1 MVNSFDSVSRHLFRF
16 LFAFV
21 VVVAATNVAANSTS
35 EDGTDDLLSLFFC
48 EEIEPFWTAAPYN
61 YSVMYE
67 NGDTKILEVAQA
79 NLTITEQN
87 GCSATGISSWTDGKN
102 EKGGEELVA
111 ISIIPPKSN
120 NDKVE
125 MIMMEIGDH
134 PVNGTNAFIKA
145 VVTDDTAN
153 TDDGTKAMHWIYEG
167 RSNDEIAGSNYAT
180 VFDATYYEG
189 SVPDSVEDEMGN
201 NPANDCV
208 DISGMWTAD
217 PFTYFKMY
225 QDGDQPIDIM
235 GPTSLVWNL
244 TQNGCQVHGINN
256 WDNGKYSGLDYLVG
270 AVTGSNVILTEVK
283 HGDHAD
289 GHFRAIVSDDGRSMS
304 NSFIGLTNDYTMA
317 FDTIMARGDTVPNV
331 DQRSCD
337 VDLVGTWTSIQDVV
351 TIENMDAGGES
362 SSTTFPE
369 VNLIIDGQ
377 SENGCEFWGSSDILS
392 FNFGGVVM
400 PDTPDGTTSFALATQ
415 RKDDNSKGISN
426 AHLIKNDDDSDD
438 DDGHNN
444 LLSFTELSRSQDA
457 TSGTYF
463 TTIFQKQSMNV
474 TASDTPPPPVVVVAG
489 NTNVENETG
498 SDELVL
504 DDADNVPP
512 PTTTTD
518 DSGNVPPTTTTD
530 DAGNVPPTT
539 TDDSSS
545 DASASATPSLSQVY
559 TTTTIVVINLLVAVS
574 TVVVSVIY

>member
-1 MVNSFDSVSRHLFRF
+1 MVNSFDSGSRHLFRF

-21 VVVAATNVAANSTS
+21 VVVAATNNVAADSTS
-35 EDGTDDLLSLFFC
+35 EDGTDDLLSLFVC
-48 EEIEPFWTAAPYN
+48 EEIEPFWTAAPYSA
-61 YSVMYE
+61 SVMYE
-67 NGDTKILEVAQA
+67 NGDTKILEIAQA

-87 GCSATGISSWTDGKN
+87 GCSATGINSWTDGKN
-102 EKGGEELVA
+102 EMGGEELVA

-125 MIMMEIGDH
+125 MIMMEIGEH
-134 PVNGTNAFIKA
+134 PVNGTTAFIQA
-145 VVTDDTAN
+145 VVTAN
-153 TDDGTKAMHWIYEG
+153 TDDDGTKTMHWIYEG

-180 VFDATYYEG
+180 IFDATFYEG

-201 NPANDCV
+201 NTANNDCV

-217 PFTYFKMY
+217 PFTYFKIY
-225 QDGDQPIDIM
+225 QDCDQTIDIM

-244 TQNGCQVHGINN
+244 TQNGCQVHGVNN
-256 WDNGKYSGLDYLVG
+256 WNNGKYSGLDYMVG
-270 AVTGSNVILTEVK
+270 AVTGVNVILTEVK
-283 HGDHAD
+283 HDDHAD
-289 GHFRAIVSDDGRSMS
+289 GHFRAIVSDDGKSMS

-317 FDTIMARGDTVPNV
+317 FDTMMARGDTVPNA

-351 TIENMDAGGES
+351 TLETMDADGIT

-369 VNLIIDGQ
+369 VNLIIEGQ
-377 SENGCEFWGSSDILS
+377 RENGCEFWGSSEILS

-400 PDTPDGTTSFALATQ
+400 PNDTPDGTTKFALATQ
-415 RKDDNSKGISN
+415 RKDDTSRGISN
-426 AHLIKNDDDSDD
+426 AHLIKSNDDDSDD
-438 DDGHNN
+438 DDGNN
-444 LLSFTELSRSQDA
+444 HLISFTELSRSQDA

-474 TASDTPPPPVVVVAG
+474 TASDDTPPPPVVVVAG
-489 NTNVENETG
+489 NTTNVKNETG

-504 DDADNVPP
+504 DDTDTVPP
-512 PTTTTD
+512 PT
-518 DSGNVPPTTTTD
+518 TTTTD

-539 TDDSSS
+539 TTTTDDSSSS

-574 TVVVSVIY
+574 AVVVSVIY